1 MIENRIFRRGFAV
14 VAFIGVLAGDALRYS
29 ITWYGWAALA
39 FVLATISVVW
49 LVKIR
54 HTWRINGLPYPMIA
68 FFVLIALSIAW
79 SAYPNWSA
87 IGLLAA
93 LLTVVIATC
102 LAIVFT
108 ARELL
113 WAFGTALR
121 TILGLSLLFELVISV
136 FVRQPIL
143 PWWTDY
149 SGQKIHAAYYW
160 SRDVLFT
167 GDRIQ
172 GLVGNSNL
180 LGFLGLLGLIVFAIQ
195 LASRT
200 VRVVPGILWL
210 LVAAAC
216 VALTRSGTVTIAIAA
231 VAVVAVVLIVIR
243 HARTERGR
251 LLVYV
256 LSLVVVALGVVGV
269 IAFHTKVLAL
279 LGKSD
284 TFTGR
289 TGIWNA
295 VIHLA
300 EQRPT
305 FGWGW
310 VSYWPPHVKPFSS
323 SVFNLGGVQYFQA
336 HEAWLDIWFQ
346 LGIVGLVVFGALV
359 LSTMVRV
366 WILAVE
372 RGGYEASGRGPYS
385 AVTLLPVLIL
395 VALLAQ
401 SLAESRLLIE
411 YGMLLLC
418 LFAIRSKRDLMAPS
432 EA

>member
-1 MIENRIFRRGFAV
+1 MTENRIVRRGFAV
-14 VAFIGVLAGDALRYS
+14 VAFVGILAGDALRYS
-29 ITWYGWAALA
+29 ITWYGWSALA
-39 FVLATISVVW
+39 FILAVIAVVW

-54 HTWRINGLPYPMIA
+54 RTWRFNGLPYPMIA
-68 FFVLIALSIAW
+68 FFVLITASIAW
-79 SAYPNWSA
+79 SAYPQWSA
-87 IGLLAA
+87 IGVLAA
-93 LLTVVIATC
+93 LITVIIATC
-102 LAIVFT
+102 LAIAFT
-108 ARELL
+108 AKELL

-121 TILGLSLLFELVISV
+121 LVLGLSLLFELIISV

-149 SGQKIHAAYYW
+149 GHAKIHASYYW
-160 SRDVLFT
+160 SRDLLFT
-167 GDRIQ
+167 GQRIQ

-200 VRVVPGILWL
+200 IRVVSGILWL

-216 VALTRSGTVTIAIAA
+216 VALTRSGTVTIAIVI
-231 VAVVAVVLIVIR
+231 VAVVAIVLLLVR

-256 LSLVVVALGVVGV
+256 VSIAVIVIGGVSAIV
-269 IAFHTKVLAL
+269 FHTKVAEL
-279 LGKSD
+279 LGKTG

-289 TGIWNA
+289 TTIWKA
-295 VIHLA
+295 VIGLA
-300 EQRPT
+300 QERPVV
-305 FGWGW
+305 GWGW
-310 VSYWPPHVKPFSS
+310 VSYWPPHVAPFNTSA
-323 SVFNLGGVQYFQA
+323 FRIGGVQYLQA
-336 HEAWLDIWFQ
+336 HEAWLDVWLQI
-346 LGIVGLVVFGALV
+346 GIVGLVVYGAFV
-359 LSTMVRV
+359 LSTLVRV

-372 RGGYEASGRGPYS
+372 RGGYQASGRGPYS

-418 LFAIRSKRDLMAPS
+418 LFAIRSKRDLMEAS
-432 EA
+432 EV

>member
-1 MIENRIFRRGFAV
+1 
-14 VAFIGVLAGDALRYS
+14 
-29 ITWYGWAALA
+29 
-39 FVLATISVVW
+39 
-49 LVKIR
+49 
-54 HTWRINGLPYPMIA
+54 MIA
-68 FFVLIALSIAW
+68 FFVLITLSIAW
-79 SAYPNWSA
+79 SAYPQWSA
-87 IGLLAA
+87 IGVLAA
-93 LLTVVIATC
+93 LITVVIAIC
-102 LAIVFT
+102 LAIAFT
-108 ARELL
+108 AKELL

-121 TILGLSLLFELVISV
+121 LVLGLSLLFELVISL

-180 LGFLGLLGLIVFAIQ
+180 LGFLGLLGLIVFAVQ
-195 LASRT
+195 LGSRT
-200 VRVVPGILWL
+200 VKIVPGILWL

-216 VALTRSGTVTIAIAA
+216 VALTRSGTVTIAIAV
-231 VAVVAVVLIVIR
+231 VAVVAVVLILIR

-256 LSLVVVALGVVGV
+256 VSLAVVVIGVVGALV
-269 IAFHTKVLAL
+269 FNKQVLHL

-295 VIHLA
+295 VIGLA
-300 EQRPT
+300 RERPA

-310 VSYWPPHVKPFSS
+310 VSYWVPNVAPFDRK
-323 SVFNLGGVQYFQA
+323 VFNLGGVQYLQA
-336 HEAWLDIWFQ
+336 HEAWLDIWLQ
-346 LGIVGLVVFGALV
+346 VGIVGLVVFGALV
-359 LSTMVRV
+359 LSTVVRV

-372 RGGYEASGRGPYS
+372 RGGYQAAGRGPYS
-385 AVTLLPVLIL
+385 AVTLLPVLVL

-418 LFAIRSKRDLMAPS
+418 LFAIRSKRDLMEAS
-432 EA
+432 ET